1 MSTAVVGG
9 RAISLRLLEPS
20 YRDMLCAFYRRLSPE
35 TIYRRFMAPV
45 VPPASSLVQRL
56 LNVDHC
62 RREALVAI
70 DSEGIAGIARFA
82 PFGPSGHEVAI
93 VVADDWQRRGLGTT
107 LMTRLAH
114 VARARGIGRFHATLL
129 AENRGAR
136 MFLQHFSPRTEFR
149 FVDGIIEADVPLRQT
164 AWHAKS
170 A

>member
-1 MSTAVVGG
+1 MSTAIVAGAAV
-9 RAISLRLLEPS
+9 SLRLLEPWD
-20 YRDMLCAFYRRLSPE
+20 REMICAFYQRLSAE

-45 VPPASSLVQRL
+45 VPPANALVQRL

-70 DSEGIAGIARFA
+70 DAEGIAGIARFA
-82 PFGPSGHEVAI
+82 PFGPADHEVAI
-93 VVADDWQRRGLGTT
+93 VVADEWQRLGLGTT

-114 VARARGIGRFHATLL
+114 IAHARGITSFHATLL

-136 MFLQHFSPRTEFR
+136 MFLQSFSPRSEFR
-149 FVDGIIEADVPLRQT
+149 FVDGIIEAEVPLRHT
-164 AWHAKS
+164 AWHTKS